1 MKYFV
6 LAMCVVCSAVLVAEQ
21 RGQGRRGGGGSG
33 SSAAKVLPDP
43 SHPSGLP
50 SKAPEQGWVAEAWNP
65 HEGGL
70 LKMKVQ
76 IRFGVE
82 LQHDVKQDEWKQM
95 PAGWVFGRVSA
106 VTTDSKANVY
116 VLHRN
121 TSIDPV
127 VVFDQN
133 GNYLRSWGKGV
144 IQDPHGIRV
153 DKQDNVWVVDR
164 AGQIIKYTLDGKPQ
178 LTIGLVGKRGQDAS
192 HFNLPTDVAWDSM
205 GNTYISDGYGNS
217 RVAKYDKDGK
227 FLLEWGTPGSGP
239 SQFSTVHSIQFDSKD
254 RAYVSDREN
263 NRIQIFDTNGK
274 LIKIW
279 NHLGSTQGI
288 WISPKDE
295 MYILTHRNNVENI
308 TADTLAGRL
317 MKIDLESGKVL
328 GSMESPGHELS
339 GSPNGDVFVASLTGN
354 VLRWMP
360 HPQFD
365 RSH

>member
-1 MKYFV
+1 MKTKLV
-6 LAMCVVCSAVLVAEQ
+6 LLICLVASVGVVAQQ
-21 RGQGRRGGGGSG
+21 RAWWRRRRARAEPASVGTGVKGTRT
-33 SSAAKVLPDP
+33 
-43 SHPSGLP
+43 
-50 SKAPEQGWVAEAWNP
+50 GWVGEAWNP

-70 LKMKVQ
+70 LRVKVHL
-76 IRFGVE
+76 RFGVE
-82 LQHDVKQDEWKQM
+82 PLARRRRRRRWKPM
-95 PAGWVFGRVSA
+95 PAGWYFGRVSMVA
-106 VTTDSKANVY
+106 NDLQSNVY

-121 TSIDPV
+121 GDIDPL
-127 VVFDQN
+127 VVFDAE

-144 IQDPHGIRV
+144 IGDPHGIRV
-153 DKQDNVWVVDR
+153 DRENNVWVVDR
-164 AGQIIKYTLDGKPQ
+164 AGAILKYTTDRQAAHDHRHQGGARQRRQVVRQPDRPRL
-178 LTIGLVGKRGQDAS
+178 GLAGQHLHRRRLRQQPRREVRQERQVRHVVGHAGQRARAS
-192 HFNLPTDVAWDSM
+192 S
-205 GNTYISDGYGNS
+205 
-217 RVAKYDKDGK
+217 
-227 FLLEWGTPGSGP
+227 
-239 SQFSTVHSIQFDSKD
+239 STVHSIQFDSKD

-274 LIKIW
+274 LLKTW

-328 GSMESPGHELS
+328 GSMESPGHS
-339 GSPNGDVFVASLTGN
+339 VNGSPNGDIFVGSLTGN

-360 HPQFD
+360 HPEFT

>member
-1 MKYFV
+1 MKK
-6 LAMCVVCSAVLVAEQ
+6 LAIILCVACSTLVVAQ
-21 RGQGRRGGGGSG
+21 R
-33 SSAAKVLPDP
+33 AARPAATPQPD
-43 SHPSGLP
+43 LK
-50 SKAPEQGWVAEAWNP
+50 SKAPEQGWVGEGWNP

-70 LKMKVQ
+70 LKVKVQ

-82 LQHDVKQDEWKQM
+82 RQAGVTENAWKQM

-106 VTTDSKANVY
+106 VSTDAQSNVY

-121 TSIDPV
+121 ITIDPV

-133 GNYLRSWGKGV
+133 GNYLRSWGKGA
-144 IQDPHGIRV
+144 IGDPHGIRV
-153 DKQDNVWVVDR
+153 DKEGNVWVVDR
-164 AGQIIKYTLDGKPQ
+164 ANAVLKYTADGKLLQ
-178 LTIGLVGKRGQDAS
+178 TWGTRGVKGNDEKT
-192 HFNLPTDVAWDSM
+192 FNLPTDISWDSQ
-205 GNTYISDGYGNS
+205 GNSYVSDGYGNT
-217 RVAKYDKDGK
+217 RVVKFDKAGK
-227 FLLEWGTPGSGP
+227 FVMTWGTPGNGP
-239 SQFSTVHSIQFDSKD
+239 GQFNTPHSIAFDSKD
-254 RAYVSDREN
+254 RCYVSDREN

-317 MKIDLESGKVL
+317 MKIDLETGKVL
-328 GSMESPGHELS
+328 GSMESPGHEIG
-339 GSPNGDVFVASLTGN
+339 GSPNGDIFVASLTGN

-360 HPQFD
+360 HPEFT

>member
-1 MKYFV
+1 MKYYAF
-6 LAMCVVCSAVLVAEQ
+6 AMCVICSAVLVADQ
-21 RGQGRRGGGGSG
+21 RAGRG
-33 SSAAKVLPDP
+33 AARAAEP
-43 SHPSGLP
+43 HPSGLA
-50 SKAPEQGWVAEAWNP
+50 SKAPDQGWVAEAWNP

-82 LQHDVKQDEWKQM
+82 RQAGVAENAWKQM

-106 VTTDSKANVY
+106 VSTDAQSNVY

-121 TSIDPV
+121 TTIDPV
-127 VVFDQN
+127 VVFDAN

-144 IQDPHGIRV
+144 IGDPHGIRV
-153 DKQDNVWVVDR
+153 DRDNNVWVVDR
-164 AGQIIKYTLDGKPQ
+164 AGQIIKYSNDGSKALLTLGIKGKKG
-178 LTIGLVGKRGQDAS
+178 TDDKTFD
-192 HFNLPTDVAWDSM
+192 LPTDVAWDSQ

-217 RVAKYDKDGK
+217 RVVKFDKNGK
-227 FLLEWGTPGSGP
+227 FVLTWGTPGSGP

-263 NRIQIFDTNGK
+263 NRIQIFDTSGK

-328 GSMESPGHELS
+328 GSMESPGHLMG
-339 GSPNGDVFVASLTGN
+339 GSPNGDIFVASLTGN

-360 HPQFD
+360 HPEFT

>member
-1 MKYFV
+1 MKYFAF
-6 LAMCVVCSAVLVAEQ
+6 AMCAICSTVLIAEQ
-21 RGQGRRGGGGSG
+21 RAGRGASPLGE
-33 SSAAKVLPDP
+33 P
-43 SHPSGLP
+43 HPSGVA
-50 SKAPEQGWVAEAWNP
+50 SKAPDQGWVGEAWNP

-70 LKMKVQ
+70 LKVKVQ

-82 LQHDVKQDEWKQM
+82 RQAGVAENAWKQM

-106 VTTDSKANVY
+106 VSTDAQSNVY

-121 TSIDPV
+121 TNIDPV
-127 VVFDQN
+127 VVFDAN

-144 IQDPHGIRV
+144 IGDPHGIRV
-153 DKQDNVWVVDR
+153 DRDNNVWVVDR
-164 AGQIIKYTLDGKPQ
+164 AGQIIKYTNDGSKAL
-178 LTIGLVGKRGQDAS
+178 LTIGTKGQRGTDDKT
-192 HFNLPTDVAWDSM
+192 FNLPTDVAWDSQ

-217 RVAKYDKDGK
+217 RVVKFDKNGK
-227 FLLEWGTPGSGP
+227 FMMTWGTPGSGP

-263 NRIQIFDTNGK
+263 NRIQIFDTSGK

-328 GSMESPGHELS
+328 GSMESPGHLMG
-339 GSPNGDVFVASLTGN
+339 GSPNGDIFVASLTGN

-360 HPQFD
+360 HPEFT

>member
-1 MKYFV
+1 MKQF
-6 LAMCVVCSAVLVAEQ
+6 AIVLVFASSVALAAQ
-21 RGQGRRGGGGSG
+21 RASAPPADHGGL
-33 SSAAKVLPDP
+33 K
-43 SHPSGLP
+43 
-50 SKAPEQGWVAEAWNP
+50 SKAPEQGWVGEAWNP

-82 LQHDVKQDEWKQM
+82 RQAGVAENAWKQM

-106 VTTDSKANVY
+106 VTVDAQNNVY

-121 TSIDPV
+121 TTIDPV

-144 IQDPHGIRV
+144 IGDPHGIRV
-153 DKQDNVWVVDR
+153 DRDGNVWVVDR
-164 AGQIIKYTLDGKPQ
+164 AGQIIKYTADGKPL
-178 LTIGLVGKRGQDAS
+178 LTIGLKGQKGSDAS
-192 HFNLPTDVAWDSM
+192 HFDLPTDVAWDKA
-205 GNTYISDGYGNS
+205 GNTYISDGYGNA
-217 RVAKYDKDGK
+217 RVAKFDKAGK
-227 FLLEWGTPGSGP
+227 FIKDWGTHGSAPG
-239 SQFSTVHSIQFDSKD
+239 QFSTVHSIQFDSKD

-263 NRIQIFDTNGK
+263 NRIQIFDTDGK

-317 MKIDLESGKVL
+317 MKIDLETGKVL
-328 GSMESPGHELS
+328 GSMESPGHEIG
-339 GSPNGDVFVASLTGN
+339 GSPNGDIFVASLTGN

-360 HPQFD
+360 HPEFT

>member
-1 MKYFV
+1 MKSSV
-6 LAMCVVCSAVLVAEQ
+6 TTKCAVIVCLMFSAGLVAQ
-21 RGQGRRGGGGSG
+21 RRGGTPRPAG
-33 SSAAKVLPDP
+33 P
-43 SHPSGLP
+43 HPSGLP
-50 SKAPEQGWVAEAWNP
+50 SKAPEQGWVGEGWYP

-82 LQHDVKQDEWKQM
+82 MQAGVTAANWKQM

-106 VTTDSKANVY
+106 VANDSDANVY

-121 TSIDPV
+121 TTIDPL
-127 VVFDQN
+127 VVFDAN

-144 IQDPHGIRV
+144 IGDPHGVRV
-153 DKQDNVWVVDR
+153 DRANNVWVVDR
-164 AGQIIKYTLDGKPQ
+164 AGQILKYTRDGK
-178 LTIGLVGKRGQDAS
+178 LLMTIGIKGERGTDDK
-192 HFNLPTDVAWDSM
+192 HFNLPTDVAWDSHD
-205 GNTYISDGYGNS
+205 NTYISDGYGNS
-217 RVAKYDKDGK
+217 RVVKFDKDGK
-227 FLLEWGTPGSGP
+227 YVKDWGTPGSGP
-239 SQFSTVHSIQFDSKD
+239 GQFSTVHSIQFDSKD

-263 NRIQIFDTNGK
+263 NRIQIFDTDGK

-288 WISPKDE
+288 WISPTDE

-328 GSMESPGHELS
+328 ASMESPGHELN
-339 GSPNGDVFVASLTGN
+339 GSPNGDIFVASLTGN

-360 HPQFD
+360 HPEFT

>member
-1 MKYFV
+1 MDAKHLLFV
-6 LAMCVVCSAVLVAEQ
+6 LCLGASVSVVAQ
-21 RGQGRRGGGGSG
+21 RGGGR
-33 SSAAKVLPDP
+33 SATPPPSPAVLPDP
-43 SHPSGLP
+43 THPSGQP
-50 SKAPEQGWVAEAWNP
+50 SKAPEQGWVGDGWYP

-82 LQHDVKQDEWKQM
+82 IQHDVKPEEWKQM
-95 PAGWVFGRVSA
+95 PSGWVFGRVSA
-106 VTTDSKANVY
+106 VSTDSHANVY

-121 TSIDPV
+121 TQIDPLV
-127 VVFDQN
+127 IFDQN

-144 IQDPHGIRV
+144 IMDPHGIRV
-153 DKQDNVWVVDR
+153 DKHDNVWVVDR
-164 AGQIIKYTLDGKPQ
+164 AGQIIKYTPDGKVQ
-178 LTIGLVGKRGQDAS
+178 WKVGTAGQRGTDD
-192 HFNLPTDVAWDSM
+192 HTFNLPTDVAWDSQD
-205 GNTYISDGYGNS
+205 NTYISDGYGNS
-217 RVAKYDKDGK
+217 RVVKFDKNGKYVKD
-227 FLLEWGTPGSGP
+227 WGTAGSAPG
-239 SQFSTVHSIQFDSKD
+239 QFNTPHSIQFDSKD

-263 NRIQIFDTNGK
+263 NRIQIFDTDGK

-317 MKIDLESGKVL
+317 MHIDLESGKVL
-328 GSMESPGHELS
+328 GAMESPGHEIS
-339 GSPNGDVFVASLTGN
+339 GSPNGDIFVASLTGN

-360 HPQFD
+360 HPQFS